1 MFDKIGFF
9 IEVCYNICV
18 ENKEWG
24 NYNIMEDLKVNLYV
38 TAMHCYWELKLE
50 LTQDPDW
57 LQSRFDI

>member
-38 TAMHCYWELKLE
+38 S
-50 LTQDPDW
+50 P
-57 LQSRFDI
+57 LQVVVVKVRVNTRSRLATKPF